1 MITEADQ
8 CSVPGSVMRR
18 IINYDDGDDN
28 DNDHTNDDNDS
39 DKFLYRLNRA
49 TG

>member
-1 MITEADQ
+1 
-8 CSVPGSVMRR
+8 MRI

-39 DKFLYRLNRA
+39 DKFLYRLNKA

>member
-8 CSVPGSVMRR
+8 VVPGSVMRI

-39 DKFLYRLNRA
+39 DKFLYRLNKA
-49 TG
+49 SG

>member
-8 CSVPGSVMRR
+8 CSVPGGVMRR
-18 IINYDDGDDN
+18 IINYDDGD

>member
-1 MITEADQ
+1 
-8 CSVPGSVMRR
+8 MRR

-39 DKFLYRLNRA
+39 DKFLYRLNKA